1 MESVI
6 NHSRVFP
13 FDYLDKLLKV
23 ASWVLDRDVA
33 ERHPRDSDS
42 PSSGKPTA
50 LNGDCCCS
58 SSSQLR
64 MANDSRSLPR
74 SCLCS
79 NRSGRW
85 PSKSSRVSRQ
95 LESAGSAGGTPGK
108 DIPAAQPL
116 LQPTT
121 VTDPISL
128 LMTTEVIEGQE
139 DISCPSVHSPI
150 SPCPETRIQP
160 KYREK
165 TNPPLSFDW
174 LLIQP
179 I

>member
-1 MESVI
+1 MIAGDKAICCPPPLQGSNTWTVSLDLGKFFLLNLFFLI
-6 NHSRVFP
+6 KH
-13 FDYLDKLLKV
+13 LDKLFKV

-121 VTDPISL
+121 VTDPL
-128 LMTTEVIEGQE
+128 LHFTSHDNRGHRRSGRYI
-139 DISCPSVHSPI
+139 
-150 SPCPETRIQP
+150 
-160 KYREK
+160 
-165 TNPPLSFDW
+165 LSKCS
-174 LLIQP
+174 
-179 I
+179 

>member
-1 MESVI
+1 MNLFFLI
-6 NHSRVFP
+6 KH
-13 FDYLDKLLKV
+13 LDKLLKV

-121 VTDPISL
+121 VTDPL
-128 LMTTEVIEGQE
+128 LHFTSHDNRGRKGQE